1 MMADST
7 DSRIRDQLADRRS
20 KLESVMASS
29 PEDPQ
34 LKQLLNEVDAAIIR
48 LDEDTYGRCTSCN
61 EQIEPERLIANPT
74 VQYCL
79 GCLTPAQQ
87 QALEEDLELA
97 IRIQVALLPP
107 QDVGVAGWRT
117 TYHYD
122 GAGPVSGDYCDL
134 LNFGEN
140 LYFALGDISGKGIA
154 ASMLM
159 AHLHATFRALVTLEL
174 PLEELIKR
182 VSRIFCESTLPTHFA
197 TLIIGK
203 AGTNGDVNICNA
215 GHCPPLLVRGSEIEA
230 INARGLPIGV
240 FCDEHFPMSGVRLN
254 PGDSLFLYTD
264 GLLEATD
271 RSSREYGIEKLS
283 KIVSENHSLPP
294 GQIISACLRDLT
306 AFQSGEP
313 RTDDL
318 TMMVIR
324 KL

>member
-1 MMADST
+1 MADST
-7 DSRIRDQLADRRS
+7 DSRIRDQLVDKRS
-20 KLESVMASS
+20 KLGSAMASS

-34 LKQLLNEVDAAIIR
+34 LKQLLNEVDAAIIH
-48 LDEDTYGRCTSCN
+48 LDEGTYGYCTSCN
-61 EQIEPERLIANPT
+61 KQIEPERLIANPI

-97 IRIQVALLPP
+97 TRIQVALLPP
-107 QDVGVAGWRT
+107 QDVGVAGWQT

-134 LNFGEN
+134 LKFGEY

-203 AGTNGDVNICNA
+203 AGKAGDVNICNA

-230 INARGLPIGV
+230 IKARGLPIGV
-240 FCDEHFPMSGVRLN
+240 FCDEHFSVSDVRLN
-254 PGDSLFLYTD
+254 PGNSLFLYTD
-264 GLLEATD
+264 GLVEATD
-271 RSSREYGIEKLS
+271 RSNQEYGIEKLS

-294 GQIISACLRDLT
+294 GQIISVCLKDLK
-306 AFQSGEP
+306 AFHPGVP
-313 RTDDL
+313 RADDL